1 VVVNRQGI
9 LFILIGPA
17 GSGKTTLCRRL
28 LNEHERTLGY
38 AVSATTRPPRMGEQ
52 DGINYHFLTAEDF
65 HRRREAGD
73 FFETEQ
79 NHGYWY
85 GTLRETLL
93 HGIAAGKDLL
103 YQIDI
108 RGALNF
114 KQAFPNNAVLVF
126 LVPPAFGD
134 LETRIRTR
142 GGAEDSEIATRLG
155 SAHREYAALRAA
167 VSGGTQIDYLIV
179 NADLER
185 AYQEINSVV
194 ISERLRISRID
205 PGSIEN
211 LESDRN
217 AGEGR

>member
-1 VVVNRQGI
+1 MVNRQGV
-9 LFILIGPA
+9 LFILVGPA
-17 GSGKTTLCRRL
+17 GAGKTTLCRRL

-52 DGINYHFLTAEDF
+52 DGINYHFLTPEDF
-65 HRRREAGD
+65 ERRRAAGE

-85 GTLRETLL
+85 GTFRETLL

-114 KQAFPNNAVLVF
+114 KQAFPNNAVLIF

-134 LETRIRTR
+134 LEARIRTR
-142 GGAEDSEIATRLG
+142 GGAEDAEIATRLG
-155 SAHREYAALRAA
+155 SAEREYAALHAA
-167 VSGGTQIDYLIV
+167 VTGGTEIDYLII
-179 NADLER
+179 NGDLER

-194 ISERLRISRID
+194 ITERLRVSRID
-205 PGSIEN
+205 PSSIAN
-211 LESDRN
+211 LASGR
-217 AGEGR
+217 AGGEK